1 MMESSTQATLLEY
14 FKRIVSLFLHV
25 KCICTVS
32 KKDSAIHPRFVVLI
46 VLNKTIAIFQHHKRH
61 GNNWSFLLLLQ
72 YWRGII
78 TPVVQRLNPCFM
90 VQPLAQPTYRPHPP
104 DGAEA
109 RIWDMP
115 PMLPPVRRAVGRE
128 PLPPPP
134 PPPPPP
140 PLPLEP
146 PPERR
151 ITPPLACGFP
161 LLPHSDEKLVQGRKK
176 GWLEVLGV
184 TH

>member
-1 MMESSTQATLLEY
+1 MSN
-14 FKRIVSLFLHV
+14 V
-25 KCICTVS
+25 CTVS

-46 VLNKTIAIFQHHKRH
+46 VLNKTIAIFF
-61 GNNWSFLLLLQ
+61 NTTNVT
-72 YWRGII
+72 GIIGLFCCCSNVGEGDGKVI
-78 TPVVQRLNPCFM
+78 TPVAQRLNPCFM

-115 PMLPPVRRAVGRE
+115 PMLPPVRRAAGRE

-161 LLPHSDEKLVQGRKK
+161 LLPHSDEKLVEGRKK